1 MAVRFLPAGDLGLVV
16 EFGAE
21 VDVAV
26 NNQVRALAL
35 TLEAAR
41 IPGLLEVIPT
51 YRSLGV
57 EYDPAR
63 LGVEELRARIERA
76 LTTLDAAQLAP
87 PRVVRVPTCYGGEF
101 GPDLPFVVEHSG
113 LSEAEVVELHSQ
125 TPYHVHMIGF
135 TAGFAYLGGLPEK
148 LHTPR
153 LPSPRTKTPRGA
165 VGIGGSQTGAYAAE
179 TPGGW
184 RLIGRTPLPLFD
196 PLREPPTPMLPGDT
210 VRFDPISREE
220 YDRLERD
227 FQQAA
232 GSGQAAARQ
241 PGHQA
246 VGQLGKSE
254 LPSRHIAKL
263 PPLPFTSQEAF
274 EVVRA
279 GLLTTV
285 QDRGR
290 IGCQKFGVTVS
301 GAMDEVALRV
311 GNILVGNEQNAA
323 GLEVSFL
330 GPRIRLRV
338 DVTLALTGAEVDV
351 DLDGQPAPWYEA
363 FQVRAGQVLDIRHC
377 TRGMRAYL
385 TVAGGIDVPVRLG
398 SRSTSLAAGFGG
410 FEGRSLRDGDVL
422 SVGPTIG
429 RAARGFARGVPRSW
443 RPAFGS
449 PQIVRVV
456 FGPQDDAF
464 TEMGRRTL
472 VESTYEV
479 SPSSDRMGCRLEG
492 PAIQHVGQ
500 ADIISDWIP
509 LGGIQVPANGKP
521 IVLLADRQTTGGY
534 TKIATVIG
542 PDIPRVAQL
551 RPGETLRFQ
560 AISAGEAQAAARA
573 LERDLNQVDADLTD
587 LTLWSEGLS
596 ARGIC

>member
-1 MAVRFLPAGDLGLVV
+1 MAVRFLLAGDGGLVV

-26 NNQVRALAL
+26 NNRVRALAL

-41 IPGLLEVIPT
+41 IPGLLEVVPT

-57 EYDPAR
+57 QYDPAR
-63 LGVEELRARIERA
+63 LSVEDLRARIETV
-76 LTTLDAAQLAP
+76 LTKLDAAQLPP
-87 PRVVRVPTCYGGEF
+87 PRIVRVPTCYGGEF

-113 LSEAEVVELHSQ
+113 LSEAEVITLHSQ

-165 VGIGGSQTGAYAAE
+165 VGIGGSQTGAYAAD

-220 YDRLERD
+220 YDRLERE
-227 FQQAA
+227 FQQAV
-232 GSGQAAARQ
+232 GSGQPADR
-241 PGHQA
+241 
-246 VGQLGKSE
+246 QLGNQPTRQLGGSE
-254 LPSRHIAKL
+254 SPSRPVA
-263 PPLPFTSQEAF
+263 PLPLTSREAF

-290 IGCQKFGVTVS
+290 IGCQKFGVTAS
-301 GAMDEVALRV
+301 GAMDETALRV

-323 GLEVSFL
+323 GLEISFL
-330 GPRIRLRV
+330 GPRLRFRV
-338 DVTLALTGAEVDV
+338 DAVLALTGAEMDA
-351 DLDGQPAPWYEA
+351 DLDGQLVPWCEA
-363 FQVRAGQVLDIRHC
+363 FPIRAGQTLDIRHC
-377 TRGMRAYL
+377 RKGMRAYL
-385 TVAGGIDVPVRLG
+385 TLGGGIDVPVRLG

-410 FEGRSLRDGDVL
+410 FEGRPLRDGDVL

-429 RAARGFARGVPRSW
+429 GPVRFAGRAAARHW
-443 RPAFGS
+443 RPEFGS
-449 PQIVRVV
+449 AQTVRIV

-464 TEMGRRTL
+464 TEAGRRTL

-492 PAIQHVGQ
+492 PAIQHIGP

-509 LGGIQVPANGKP
+509 LGGIQVPGNGKP

-551 RPGETLRFQ
+551 RPGETLRFH
-560 AISAGEAQAAARA
+560 AVSVGEAQAAARA
-573 LERDLNQVDADLTD
+573 LERDLSQLDADLTD
-587 LTLWSEGLS
+587 LTLWSDGMS
-596 ARGIC
+596 ARAMC